1 MDINKADYG
10 TVIKF
15 GNLELFK
22 EKMKLENQNFG
33 EVIIIVDKNG
43 ISLLQKSLI
52 SRKFEIA
59 NYLLD
64 NNADIN
70 VISNEGFNELD
81 YLSANINSDGAIQL
95 ANRLI
100 DMNVD
105 LDLKEKNL
113 NNSSLWCLCQE
124 VLKKRTEEG
133 ILLIIKCLKKKP
145 DVRTLNSAGYSVES
159 LINERGTDEMKKV
172 MVEISYE

>member
-15 GNLELFK
+15 GSLELFK
-22 EKMKLENQNFG
+22 EKMKLEKHNIS
-33 EVIIIVDKNG
+33 EVLNKVDKNG
-43 ISLLQKSLI
+43 VSLLEKSLI

-70 VISNEGFNELD
+70 VISNEGYNELH
-81 YLSANINSDGAIQL
+81 YLSANINFDGAIQI

-100 DMNVD
+100 DMNVN
-105 LDLKEKNL
+105 LDLKEKRF

-133 ILLIIKCLKKKP
+133 ISLIIKCLKKKP
-145 DVRTLNSAGYSVES
+145 DIKSLNSVGYSVEN

-172 MVEISYE
+172 MEGIIYE